1 MLHYGIFNKTAM
13 RPPSPPPA
21 GPGVVGEVDRVDRV
35 DAELFVLVSTSPLY
49 DGDDIVGVV
58 LADARCHNATV
69 ERLLPER
76 RSNSSPGWRMR
87 LPVKHLFGW

>member
-1 MLHYGIFNKTAM
+1 MLHYGIFNKTAV
-13 RPPSPPPA
+13 RPPPPA
-21 GPGVVGEVDRVDRV
+21 GPGVVGRVDRV

-87 LPVKHLFGW
+87 LPVKHLFGWW

>member
-13 RPPSPPPA
+13 RPPLPPA